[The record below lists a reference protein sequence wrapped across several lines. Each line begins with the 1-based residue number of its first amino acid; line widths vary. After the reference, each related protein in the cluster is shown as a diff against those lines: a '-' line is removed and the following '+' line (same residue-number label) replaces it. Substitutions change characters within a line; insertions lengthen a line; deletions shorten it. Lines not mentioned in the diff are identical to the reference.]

1 MLKTIQANR
10 QFKKGSSSR
19 KIKTFL
25 TEKVVFLNGILTI
38 IVLGVILA
46 LLIYNSIRFF
56 ASYPATS
63 FFGGLKWSPTNDKFG
78 FVPLLTGSL
87 LTTFASILIA
97 IPLGIGCAIYI
108 GELAPRV
115 VREILKP
122 IIEVLATIPSVVIGF
137 IGIKLVAP
145 FIKDVFNLSIGLT
158 ALTGAV
164 MLAFMSLPTIVSIS
178 EDAINAVP
186 NRYRYASLALGA
198 TKWETTYK
206 VVVPTASSG
215 MLAAVMLGLGRI
227 VGETMTVLMLTG
239 NSPRIVFSFL
249 QPVRTI
255 TATIAAEMGETA
267 QGGLHYSALFAI
279 GLILFLITFAINFI
293 GDSFTNRI
301 KKM

>member
-1 MLKTIQANR
+1 MTLIKTNIRYNR
-10 QFKKGSSSR
+10 FKKFKS
-19 KIKTFL
+19 FL
-25 TEKVVFLNGILTI
+25 IYRFIFLNGIISI
-38 IVLGVILA
+38 IILGVILA
-46 LLIYNSIRFF
+46 LLIFNSSRFF

-63 FFGGLKWSPTNDKFG
+63 FFGGLKWNPTNEIFG
-78 FVPLLTGSL
+78 FVPLLTGTL

-97 IPLGIGCAIYI
+97 IPLGVGCAIFI
-108 GELAPRV
+108 GELAPKAI
-115 VREILKP
+115 REILKP

-137 IGIKLVAP
+137 IGIKVVAP
-145 FIKDVFNLSIGLT
+145 VIKNFFNLNIGLT
-158 ALTGAV
+158 ALTAAV

-186 NRYRYASLALGA
+186 NTYRFASLALGA

-206 VVVPTASSG
+206 VVVPAASSG
-215 MLAAVMLGLGRI
+215 IIASVMLGLGRI

-279 GLILFLITFAINFI
+279 GLILFIITFSINFI
-293 GDSFTNRI
+293 GDRFTNRI
-301 KKM
+301 RKT

>member
-1 MLKTIQANR
+1 MTLVKTNIRYNR
-10 QFKKGSSSR
+10 FKKFKS
-19 KIKTFL
+19 FL
-25 TEKVVFLNGILTI
+25 IYRFVFLNGILSI
-38 IVLGVILA
+38 IILGVILA
-46 LLIYNSIRFF
+46 LLIFNSIRFF
-56 ASYPATS
+56 INYPATS
-63 FFGGLKWSPTNDKFG
+63 FFGGLKWNPTNEIFG
-78 FVPLLTGSL
+78 FVPLLTGTL

-97 IPLGIGCAIYI
+97 IPLGVGCAIFI
-108 GELAPRV
+108 GELAPKAI
-115 VREILKP
+115 REILKP

-137 IGIKLVAP
+137 IGIKVAAP
-145 FIKDVFNLSIGLT
+145 VIKNIFNLNIGLT
-158 ALTGAV
+158 ALTAAV

-186 NRYRYASLALGA
+186 NTYRFASLALGA

-215 MLAAVMLGLGRI
+215 ILAAVMLGLGRI

-279 GLILFLITFAINFI
+279 GLILFIITFSINFI
-293 GDSFTNRI
+293 GDRFTNRI
-301 KKM
+301 RKI

>member
-1 MLKTIQANR
+1 MQKTDVI
-10 QFKKGSSSR
+10 KKSR
-19 KIKTFL
+19 KFSRFKAFL
-25 TEKVVFLNGILTI
+25 IQRFVFLNGILSI
-38 IVLGVILA
+38 IILGVILA
-46 LLIYNSIRFF
+46 LLVYNSIRFF
-56 ASYPATS
+56 IGSPALG
-63 FFGGLKWSPTNDKFG
+63 FFAGLKWSPTNDKFG
-78 FVPLLTGSL
+78 FIPLLAGSL

-97 IPLGIGCAIYI
+97 IPLGVGSAIYI

-115 VREILKP
+115 LRETLKP

-137 IGIKLVAP
+137 IGLKVVAP
-145 FIKDVFNLSIGLT
+145 LIKNVFNLNIGLT

-164 MLAFMSLPTIVSIS
+164 MLAFMSLPTIISIS

-186 NRYRYASLALGA
+186 NRYRHASMALGA

-215 MLAAVMLGLGRI
+215 ILAAVMLGLGRI

-239 NSPRIVFSFL
+239 NSPRIVLSFL

-279 GLILFLITFAINFI
+279 GLILFLITFIINYV
-293 GDSFTNRI
+293 GANYI
-301 KKM
+301 KKVRNT

>member
-1 MLKTIQANR
+1 MTLVKTNIR
-10 QFKKGSSSR
+10 YSRFKKFKS
-19 KIKTFL
+19 FL
-25 TEKVVFLNGILTI
+25 IYRFVFLNGILSI
-38 IVLGVILA
+38 IILGVILA
-46 LLIYNSIRFF
+46 LLIFNSIRFF
-56 ASYPATS
+56 ASYSGLS
-63 FFGGLKWSPTNDKFG
+63 FFGGLKWNPTNEIFG
-78 FVPLLTGSL
+78 FVPLLTGTL

-97 IPLGIGCAIYI
+97 IPLGVGCAIFI
-108 GELAPRV
+108 GELAPKAL
-115 VREILKP
+115 REILKP

-137 IGIKLVAP
+137 IGIKVVAP
-145 FIKDVFNLSIGLT
+145 LIKNIFNLNIGLT
-158 ALTGAV
+158 ALTAAV

-186 NRYRYASLALGA
+186 NRYRFASLALGA

-215 MLAAVMLGLGRI
+215 ILAAVMLGLGRI

-239 NSPRIVFSFL
+239 NSPRIVFSLL

-279 GLILFLITFAINFI
+279 GLILFIITFSINFI
-293 GDSFTNRI
+293 GDRFTNRI
-301 KKM
+301 RKI